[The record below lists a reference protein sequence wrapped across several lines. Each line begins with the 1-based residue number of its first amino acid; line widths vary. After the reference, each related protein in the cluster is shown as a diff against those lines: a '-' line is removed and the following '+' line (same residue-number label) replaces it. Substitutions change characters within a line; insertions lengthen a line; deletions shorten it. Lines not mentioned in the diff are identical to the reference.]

1 MRQWETPVLI
11 PNTMVKTLAADGT
24 LLETAR
30 ESRWMPLYK
39 NNHESVLYRGCIIH
53 KGMQSTSSILVMQI
67 GFNFLNPHKEHV
79 PWKLHIEND
88 KTSNRK
94 ETNLINTNTFFYYK
108 NDRPIIVTL
117 CDDVVML
124 QRAQGGCLGTE
135 SRRKTW

>member
-39 NNHESVLYRGCIIH
+39 NNRESVLYRGCIIH

-67 GFNFLNPHKEHV
+67 GFNFLNPSQRTCT
-79 PWKLHIEND
+79 L
-88 KTSNRK
+88 KT
-94 ETNLINTNTFFYYK
+94 TY
-108 NDRPIIVTL
+108 
-117 CDDVVML
+117 
-124 QRAQGGCLGTE
+124 
-135 SRRKTW
+135 